1 MFISHILSTLNGKL
15 THSTRSTESLAQIID
30 THEKNVL
37 NSGKEIN
44 LHSDHK
50 LEKVAKEIILIKDQQ
65 LGLKSAI
72 ENLQKVTT
80 SSIEE
85 NVQTHSE
92 ASINL
97 MEKLETSVST
107 ISKELIQYKSELDQN
122 KEYESKI
129 NDFQR
134 QVHSIALQKSEVVAL
149 MKTKDAEIEDLNN
162 QLFNKT
168 KLTEEFEATTEAL
181 KDEIKSLKED
191 ARSKDQLLNNVQ
203 NELKAIKNNF
213 DSKFSAQNE
222 IVKMVTQE
230 RDELKK
236 KLNRETDSKHRVEKE
251 GRVYVDKFQRVN
263 EQLQKLNVEI
273 VQLKARELELDE
285 ENRKL
290 RNETEQFDQAFR
302 ANDDEFQE
310 VKEKLISLESEKQRF
325 ITDRLECQD
334 KIEELELQLKEATKN
349 IQHLRD
355 QAHKRP
361 SKKPPPVE
369 TSVKSPA
376 SKTGN
381 FDEFHL
387 SSSLNDDLE
396 LTNPSPIQ
404 IKPLRAKRGSSVVRT
419 SMANKKKLLLSDDDD
434 ITNKSRVKNTRK
446 KRRI

>member
-1 MFISHILSTLNGKL
+1 MFIFHILSTLNGKL

-72 ENLQKVTT
+72 ENLRKVTT

-92 ASINL
+92 VSINL

-107 ISKELIQYKSELDQN
+107 ISKELIQYKLELDQN

-181 KDEIKSLKED
+181 KDEITSLKED
-191 ARSKDQLLNNVQ
+191 TRSKDQLLNNVQ

-236 KLNRETDSKHRVEKE
+236 KLSRETDSKHRVEKE

-369 TSVKSPA
+369 TSIKSPA

-381 FDEFHL
+381 YDEFHL

-419 SMANKKKLLLSDDDD
+419 SMATKKKLLLSDDDD

>member
-50 LEKVAKEIILIKDQQ
+50 LEKVAKEITLIKDQQ

-168 KLTEEFEATTEAL
+168 KLTEEFGATTEAL

-203 NELKAIKNNF
+203 NELKAMKNNF

-290 RNETEQFDQAFR
+290 RNETEQFDQASR

-325 ITDRLECQD
+325 IIDRLECQD

-381 FDEFHL
+381 YDEFHL

-434 ITNKSRVKNTRK
+434 VTNKSRVKNTRK

>member
-1 MFISHILSTLNGKL
+1 MSTLNGKL

-168 KLTEEFEATTEAL
+168 KLTEEFGATTEAL

-290 RNETEQFDQAFR
+290 RNETEQFDQASR

-325 ITDRLECQD
+325 IIDRLECQD

-355 QAHKRP
+355 QVHKRP

-381 FDEFHL
+381 YDEFHL

-434 ITNKSRVKNTRK
+434 VTNKSRVKNTRK

>member
-168 KLTEEFEATTEAL
+168 KLTEEFGATTEAL

-290 RNETEQFDQAFR
+290 RNETEQFDQASR

-325 ITDRLECQD
+325 IIDRLECQD

-355 QAHKRP
+355 QVHKRP

-381 FDEFHL
+381 YDEFHL

-434 ITNKSRVKNTRK
+434 VTNKSRVKNTRK